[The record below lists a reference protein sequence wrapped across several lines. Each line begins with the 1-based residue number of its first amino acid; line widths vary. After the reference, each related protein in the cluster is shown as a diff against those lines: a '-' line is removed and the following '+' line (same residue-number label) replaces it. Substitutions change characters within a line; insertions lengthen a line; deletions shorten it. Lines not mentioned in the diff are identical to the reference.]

1 MITGV
6 HNERKCLNCS
16 LVQKM
21 REEQSIAAEP
31 VLALSCLC
39 EEQVI
44 CPAVFSISL
53 TKRNRPA
60 NQNRKPMKSSHQ
72 EQIDRILEK
81 LSQVRAQG
89 LSCFGSD
96 QHHFELNPPIQER
109 LLLEFENEYRVRLP
123 DEFRAFLLYAGNGG
137 AGPYYGIAPLP
148 IIRSKILDWPF
159 EEPFEK
165 VLDLPCP
172 LYFRMKQASD
182 WESEFGKTDPY
193 QGTMYIGT
201 QGCSYYMLLIVTGEF
216 RGRVVYVNDDDGS
229 TPFITH
235 EPDFLTWYERWLDEL
250 LAGYKIFWFGMGVG
264 GTEEELLAKLKNP
277 TTSDLDRAEALRA
290 YWRFPKISEESK
302 ALIPTF
308 LSEPDLEIKASACRM
323 IRTFELRT
331 AEEPVGELLSAPT
344 AELRREAIWTL
355 MQFNPQRWSEKVSRL
370 LYDDDQ
376 DVTETAFQTLKQ
388 AKALSRTRLLQLLN
402 EPPNE
407 GVLYMATYTI
417 EWLSEDLE
425 LLLRLLE
432 HRNDTIRF
440 YATLGLR
447 KIKALEAIPIVI
459 PLLETDVDPLVRGS
473 ILHMLGEL
481 DSRQSRETLLNWT
494 EKGDDDARLDAVDG
508 LCKLGDERVIPV
520 ARQMLQETRSPVS
533 YDANG
538 RPCGGNINSIGY
550 LVDQSL
556 QESPNKALRKL
567 SSKPGF

>member
-21 REEQSIAAEP
+21 REEESIAAEP
-31 VLALSCLC
+31 VLSLTCLC

-72 EQIDRILEK
+72 EQIDRILKK

-109 LLLEFENEYRVRLP
+109 LLLEFENEYRVKLP

-250 LAGYKIFWFGMGVG
+250 LAGQVSDWFGRSRG
-264 GTEEELLAKLKNP
+264 GTEAELQALLENP
-277 TTSDLDRAEALRA
+277 ETSAADKADAIRAF
-290 YWRFPKISEESK
+290 WRFPDNSAETLE
-302 ALIPTF
+302 LIPTF
-308 LSEPDLEIKASACRM
+308 LSETDPDIRASACWM
-323 IRTFELRT
+323 IRHFKLRG
-331 AEEPVGELLSAPT
+331 AEEAVAEQLSDPSPEVRQAVI
-344 AELRREAIWTL
+344 LTL
-355 MQFNPQRWSEKVSRL
+355 MSFDPARWSEKVFSCL
-370 LYDDDQ
+370 QDDDL
-376 DVTETAFQTLKQ
+376 DVTEIAFRTLQDAKQ
-388 AKALSRTRLLQLLN
+388 FSRSDLLDLVLV
-402 EPPNE
+402 PPNE
-407 GVLYMATYTI
+407 SILLHALDGI
-417 EWLSEDLE
+417 EWKSEDQE

-432 HRNDTIRF
+432 YQNEKVRYD
-440 YATLGLR
+440 ATLGLR
-447 KIKALEAIPIVI
+447 KIRAWEAIETVIAALEQ
-459 PLLETDVDPLVRGS
+459 ETDSLVRGS
-473 ILHMLGEL
+473 ILQMLGEL
-481 DSRQSRETLLNWT
+481 DSVVSRETLLAWMV
-494 EKGDDDARLDAVDG
+494 KGDEVERMHAYEG
-508 LCKLGDERVIPV
+508 LNNLGDERAKPLF
-520 ARQMLQETRSPVS
+520 QQLKQEKEHATQNDNTP
-533 YDANG
+533 D
-538 RPCGGNINSIGY
+538 
-550 LVDQSL
+550 
-556 QESPNKALRKL
+556 ESVFQNRHWWWPWK
-567 SSKPGF
+567 